1 MNTWD
6 VIENKKVAV
15 PFGEF
20 RKCTSCNTLHLKG
33 RLSKQKW
40 TWKTIHLGSFEIHS
54 LHSYIISNLFDNM
67 HIWKSNNQ
75 RFWRCTNNYCQIS
88 RYFWKKIMFIFF
100 AEFFLKIKCDTEYLN
115 SKAWASEEGRKK
127 AAISHFFRWWKGE
140 KCRQT
145 EARHFCHYM
154 LQLHSYT

>member
-1 MNTWD
+1 MNMKNHPLRVIWD
-6 VIENKKVAV
+6 
-15 PFGEF
+15 PFP
-20 RKCTSCNTLHLKG
+20 T
-33 RLSKQKW
+33 
-40 TWKTIHLGSFEIHS
+40 
-54 LHSYIISNLFDNM
+54 YMISNLFDNM

-127 AAISHFFRWWKGE
+127 AAISHFFFVGE
-140 KCRQT
+140 KGKNVDRLNPDIFVITCCNCILTHNHVRV
-145 EARHFCHYM
+145 EG
-154 LQLHSYT
+154 SGS